1 MKPSLGASERWF
13 PPKSKV
19 NVQCVH
25 VNSKIYF
32 HKNNHLLTFSK
43 PLLCTVVLDIWFKW
57 LLQGRIQDF
66 FRRGCTRLLST
77 STPINHIV
85 LFFFVQNTSC
95 IRKPQ
100 VRGGAHPL
108 HPPPR
113 SAPAYTSPLF
123 KLSFASD
130 LHVMPG
136 SSQAWFCHP
145 SAICWTRLTEVGGQ
159 CYTHSQSYNHD
170 CFKQQPSPFNP
181 SSKDRQ
187 WS

>member
-85 LFFFVQNTSC
+85 LFFLCRIPVVLENRRSGG
-95 IRKPQ
+95 
-100 VRGGAHPL
+100 VRTPCTLPLDPPL
-108 HPPPR
+108 HTQVHFSSYLLHPI
-113 SAPAYTSPLF
+113 YTLCQARARHG
-123 KLSFASD
+123 FAI
-130 LHVMPG
+130 H
-136 SSQAWFCHP
+136 
-145 SAICWTRLTEVGGQ
+145 
-159 CYTHSQSYNHD
+159 
-170 CFKQQPSPFNP
+170 QQFVELA
-181 SSKDRQ
+181 
-187 WS
+187 